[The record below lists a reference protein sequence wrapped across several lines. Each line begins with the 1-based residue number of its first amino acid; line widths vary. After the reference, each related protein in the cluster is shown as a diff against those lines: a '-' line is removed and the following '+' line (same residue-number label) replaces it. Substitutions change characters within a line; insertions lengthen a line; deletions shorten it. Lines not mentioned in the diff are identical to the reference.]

1 MFGLIHITV
10 HIIDGYIHYNLV
22 LTSWNLFSRIY
33 LFEFFLTSGIEI
45 FGHRYKQI
53 FAKIP
58 VVDLVITRLLS
69 KWNQLQTRN
78 YQVTSVK
85 EGNRCEVND
94 TSSLRFKISL
104 ADQRTS
110 MTLKCLETRRVEF
123 HCQAGNVHRSF
134 YIAASNTVIVPTHSR
149 VIISKK
155 NFTVRSS

>member
-1 MFGLIHITV
+1 MFGLIHIIV

-22 LTSWNLFSRIY
+22 LISWNLFSRN

-58 VVDLVITRLLS
+58 AVDLVITRLLS

-85 EGNRCEVND
+85 EGNRCGVND
-94 TSSLRFKISL
+94 TSSLRFKIFL

-110 MTLKCLETRRVEF
+110 MTLKCHETRRAEF
-123 HCQAGNVHRSF
+123 HCQTGIVHRSF
-134 YIAASNTVIVPTHSR
+134 YIAASNTVIVPTRSR
-149 VIISKK
+149 VIILKK